1 MNRLFTADEVL
12 RIGLLCVGF
21 DSSRQVRVQRT
32 TNERRFQSYYGSSPL
47 VCSAIWE
54 GLITSTKEDQI
65 PHPPKS
71 ATFDKFLF
79 ALYFLKE
86 YPTEEKLAGMWHTC
100 EKSAR
105 QWVWF
110 FVGRI
115 QALKAKKVRSI
126 LCCCH
131 IFICLLPTSTTSNS
145 IRLYGQRRGPRV
157 MRHIYTRWMVYIIES
172 MS

>member
-12 RIGLLCVGF
+12 RIGLLCAGF

-54 GLITSTKEDQI
+54 GLINSTKEDQT

-71 ATFDKFLF
+71 ATFDKFLLP
-79 ALYFLKE
+79 LYFLKE

-115 QALKAKKVRSI
+115 QALKAKRYVAYCAAVISSSVFCQPALLAI
-126 LCCCH
+126 LLGCMA
-131 IFICLLPTSTTSNS
+131 
-145 IRLYGQRRGPRV
+145 RGV
-157 MRHIYTRWMVYIIES
+157 VLV
-172 MS
+172 